1 MEDNSVSDEQI
12 LLYIW
17 TVVCRFRERGEGN
30 SIECILCEEKLI
42 HLAFLVL
49 ERQPVKL
56 GFEVGV
62 EVGRFVQKV
71 NRLAME
77 NIKEEEGGNAKFILK
92 AVDVVM
98 LPQVAQHLADGPALS
113 KLKIL
118 TFNNLACILKKS
130 RHFMMALKAVSF
142 AIDLEEALMR
152 DCKDEDKYDIVPTYL
167 NKAAILSE
175 MKKHEKALEEVRKAR
190 VFVEKIERDVE
201 VRLRECHDAEALRRL
216 EEKRH
221 YGLYMKML
229 IHYNIAVEKEHQ
241 KLISSA
247 LSYYQEGRRLAL
259 LIDNQFMAR
268 KLEAIIAKLKGQ

>member
-1 MEDNSVSDEQI
+1 MVGK
-12 LLYIW
+12 
-17 TVVCRFRERGEGN
+17 FRERGEGN

-49 ERQPVKL
+49 ERQQLQL
-56 GFEVGV
+56 GFELGA

-77 NIKEEEGGNAKFILK
+77 NIKEEEGGNVKFISK

-98 LPQVAQHLADGPALS
+98 LPQVAQHITDAHALG

-142 AIDLEEALMR
+142 AIDLEEALIK
-152 DCKDEDKYDIVPTYL
+152 DFKDEDKYDIVPTYL

-175 MKKHEKALEEVRKAR
+175 MKKHEKAL
-190 VFVEKIERDVE
+190 
-201 VRLRECHDAEALRRL
+201 
-216 EEKRH
+216 
-221 YGLYMKML
+221 
-229 IHYNIAVEKEHQ
+229 
-241 KLISSA
+241 
-247 LSYYQEGRRLAL
+247 
-259 LIDNQFMAR
+259 
-268 KLEAIIAKLKGQ
+268 

>member
-1 MEDNSVSDEQI
+1 M
-12 LLYIW
+12 
-17 TVVCRFRERGEGN
+17 
-30 SIECILCEEKLI
+30 
-42 HLAFLVL
+42 
-49 ERQPVKL
+49 
-56 GFEVGV
+56 
-62 EVGRFVQKV
+62 QKV

-77 NIKEEEGGNAKFILK
+77 SIKEEEGGNAKFISR

-98 LPQVAQHLADGPALS
+98 LPQVGRHLPDAHALG
-113 KLKIL
+113 KLRVL

-142 AIDLEEALMR
+142 AIELEEGLMR
-152 DCKDEDKYDIVPTYL
+152 DFREEDRYDIVPTYL

-175 MKKHEKALEEVRKAR
+175 MGKHEKALEEVRRAR
-190 VFVEKIERDVE
+190 GCVERIEREVE
-201 VRLRECHDAEALRRL
+201 ERLRECHEPEALKRL